1 MVKDVIISAMLMLN
15 LTPEAEETAALE
27 TGGTSEDSEKFL
39 RLYNLVVR
47 EIYDEYRRTD
57 YLEPPVATAIED
69 SEAEFYGIS
78 PRVLSYGIAAEYC
91 VTEGLDEAE
100 TWDKRYKSALSL
112 AAHRKIKI
120 KARRMY

>member
-15 LTPEAEETAALE
+15 LTPEAEETAVLE
-27 TGGTSEDSEKFL
+27 SGETCEASEKFL

-47 EIYDEYRRTD
+47 EIADEYRRTD
-57 YLEPPVATAIED
+57 YLEPPIATGIEEE
-69 SEAEFYGIS
+69 EAEFYGIS
-78 PRVLSYGIAAEYC
+78 PRVLAYGIAAEYC

-100 TWDKRYKSALSL
+100 TWDNRYKSAISL
-112 AAHRKIKI
+112 AARPKIKI